1 MSTSLRFAIDCI
13 PLIALLIYYYLVS
26 GHPISKRML
35 IEEFELKWIMF
46 TLGFSITTA
55 AISSLSEVSKSG
67 AIFTNTGV
75 LLFAKES
82 LASSTLL
89 IKASRACFPCNL
101 LNPGVFGLKL
111 IGKGK
116 KTL

>member
-1 MSTSLRFAIDCI
+1 
-13 PLIALLIYYYLVS
+13 
-26 GHPISKRML
+26 
-35 IEEFELKWIMF
+35 MF

-116 KTL
+116 KNLSLYINKESVYNCVP

>member
-1 MSTSLRFAIDCI
+1 MN
-13 PLIALLIYYYLVS
+13 YV
-26 GHPISKRML
+26 
-35 IEEFELKWIMF
+35 

-116 KTL
+116 KKPLSLHQQGISLQLCTLRH

>member
-1 MSTSLRFAIDCI
+1 
-13 PLIALLIYYYLVS
+13 
-26 GHPISKRML
+26 
-35 IEEFELKWIMF
+35 MF

-82 LASSTLL
+82 LATSTLL

-116 KTL
+116 KTSLFTSTRNQFTIVYLETLITK